1 MRPDSVP
8 GGAHEDGLVDQA
20 LSVGVEAF
28 PERAPPLEL
37 MPDPSQSQAE
47 TLARMR
53 RLFAGIPTGIISNDV
68 DTGVIEVNP
77 AMERMLGYPAAE
89 INPDNLRLWT
99 HPDDRDTFVLRDEF
113 DQEKRASYDVEKRY
127 IRSDGETI
135 WCRVIVE
142 YVRDGDAPGRSAV
155 AIFEDI
161 TERKL
166 AELALRKQT
175 DRLSQ
180 IIEIQQDVAAADLDL
195 QAVMTLICQRTEKL
209 VGCNGVAV
217 MILEGDRLVFGAD
230 SGIISDSLASHE
242 ELKRLG
248 LEVVGSITGW
258 ALVHNQSLVCND
270 MQNDIRANRIIC
282 ERDGVR
288 AMILVPL
295 RHGETPIG
303 VLQIVGT
310 RTNMFA
316 DEDLRT
322 VELLSVVLS
331 AAMSH
336 ASEFEAKRAQ
346 NDALAR
352 LRTIFE
358 GASIGITRVDTE
370 GRVLE
375 ANPAFEELI
384 GYSTAE
390 LRELPPGKITHPDDW
405 TIHAV
410 LHDELMAGKRDS
422 YRYEKR
428 YVRKDG
434 DLVWCQLT
442 AVAERD
448 PDGRPTVVTTMIEDI
463 SERKEAEDQLRQS
476 QKMDAIGQL
485 SAGIAH
491 DFNNMLMGVL
501 GFAEIARGEVEKGS
515 RAEDCLV
522 KIEESGQRAA
532 SLTRQLLAFGRRQT
546 LQVRAIDLN
555 ELVSE
560 TVSLLSRVVGEQ
572 AVLLPVLAPALMR
585 VRADAT
591 QIQQV
596 LFNLVLNARDAMPDG
611 GTVTVE
617 TRNVELADDGLTQH
631 LELPAG
637 RYVML
642 AITDTG
648 IGMTDDVKER
658 LFEPFFTTKGVGEG
672 TGLGLPSVYG
682 IVKQSRGDIE
692 VISEPGEGA
701 AFRIYLPATDVS
713 AEIEQATPLPPRR
726 RRRVLVVESSD
737 VVRDVADSLLG
748 DNGYEMIAVADPEQ
762 ALELAQGHS
771 TFDVLLTDLV
781 LERMKGSDLA
791 ARVQEHQPSIRVL
804 FMSGHDPQHRLDDQ
818 ALVISKPFQNGD
830 LIDKLDEMFE
840 AEASL

>member
-1 MRPDSVP
+1 MRQDSVP
-8 GGAHEDGLVDQA
+8 GGAHQDGFVGQA
-20 LSVGVEAF
+20 SSDGVEAL

-37 MPDPSQSQAE
+37 TQDPGQSQAE
-47 TLARMR
+47 ALKRLR
-53 RLFAGIPTGIISNDV
+53 RLFAGIPTGIVSHDS
-68 DTGVIEVNP
+68 DTGVVEVNP
-77 AMERMLGYPAAE
+77 AMERMFGRPAAE
-89 INPDNLRLWT
+89 ITPDTLLAWT
-99 HPDDRDTFVLRDEF
+99 HPDDRDTLVLNEEF
-113 DQEKRASYDVEKRY
+113 AAEKRDSYDVEKRY
-127 IRSDGETI
+127 IRADGETI
-135 WCRVIVE
+135 WCRVVVE
-142 YVRDGDAPGRSAV
+142 YVRDGDGQGRSAI
-155 AIFEDI
+155 AIFEEI
-161 TERKL
+161 TDRKV
-166 AELALRKQT
+166 AELALRKQA

-180 IIEIQQDVAAADLDL
+180 LVEVQRDVAAADLDL
-195 QAVMTLICQRTEKL
+195 QAVMTLICRRTETL
-209 VGCNGVAV
+209 IGCHGAAV
-217 MILEGDRLVFGAD
+217 MILDGDRLALGAD
-230 SGIISDSLASHE
+230 SGIISESVARHDELRRNGLDLNDSL
-242 ELKRLG
+242 
-248 LEVVGSITGW
+248 TGW
-258 ALVHNQSLVCND
+258 AFLHNQPVLCIDV
-270 MQNDIRANRIIC
+270 QNDLRADRVTSSRDSIRSMII
-282 ERDGVR
+282 
-288 AMILVPL
+288 VPL
-295 RHGETPIG
+295 RHGERPIG

-310 RTNMFA
+310 RTNMF
-316 DEDLRT
+316 DPEDMRT
-322 VELLSVVLS
+322 IELLSVVLS

-336 ASEFEAKRAQ
+336 ASEFEAKRLQ
-346 NDALAR
+346 VDALAR
-352 LRTIFE
+352 FRTIFE

-410 LHDELMAGKRDS
+410 LHSELMAGKRDS

-434 DLVWCQLT
+434 EFVWCQLT
-442 AVAERD
+442 AVLEHD
-448 PDGRPTVVTTMIEDI
+448 PDGRPTVVTAMIEDI
-463 SERKEAEDQLRQS
+463 SERKEADDQLRQS

-491 DFNNMLMGVL
+491 DFNNMLMGIL
-501 GFAEIARGEVEKGS
+501 GFAEIARGEVEEGS
-515 RAEDCLV
+515 RAENCLV

-572 AVLLPVLAPALMR
+572 AELVPVLAPALMH
-585 VRADAT
+585 VQADAT

-617 TRNVELADDGLTQH
+617 TRNVELAADDLTQH

-642 AITDTG
+642 AVTDTG
-648 IGMTDDVKER
+648 IGMTADVKKR

-713 AEIEQATPLPPRR
+713 AEIDQETPLPRGQRHLPHLR
-726 RRRVLVVESSD
+726 
-737 VVRDVADSLLG
+737 
-748 DNGYEMIAVADPEQ
+748 
-762 ALELAQGHS
+762 H
-771 TFDVLLTDLV
+771 
-781 LERMKGSDLA
+781 
-791 ARVQEHQPSIRVL
+791 
-804 FMSGHDPQHRLDDQ
+804 
-818 ALVISKPFQNGD
+818 
-830 LIDKLDEMFE
+830 
-840 AEASL
+840 

>member
-1 MRPDSVP
+1 MRQDSAP
-8 GGAHEDGLVDQA
+8 GGAHQDGLVGQA
-20 LSVGVEAF
+20 SSDGVEAL
-28 PERAPPLEL
+28 PERAPPLKL
-37 MPDPSQSQAE
+37 TKDPSQIRAE
-47 TLARMR
+47 TLLRLR
-53 RLFAGIPTGIISNDV
+53 RLFAGIPTGIMSHDL
-68 DTGVIEVNP
+68 DTGAVEVNP
-77 AMERMLGYPAAE
+77 AMERMFGRPAAE
-89 INPDNLRLWT
+89 ITPDTLLTWT
-99 HPDDRDTFVLRDEF
+99 HPDDHDTFVLRDEF
-113 DQEKRASYDVEKRY
+113 DQEKRESYDVEKRY
-127 IRSDGETI
+127 IRADGETI

-142 YVRDGDAPGRSAV
+142 HVRDGDEPGRSTI

-166 AELALRKQT
+166 GELALRKQT

-180 IIEIQQDVAAADLDL
+180 IVAIQRDVAAADLDL
-195 QAVMTLICQRTEKL
+195 RAVMTLICERTGTL
-209 VGCNGVAV
+209 INCHGAAV
-217 MILEGDRLVFGAD
+217 MILDGDRLIYGAE
-230 SGIISDSLASHE
+230 SGTVTTHAELQRTGLALDHSL
-242 ELKRLG
+242 
-248 LEVVGSITGW
+248 TGW
-258 ALVHNQSLVCND
+258 ALRHNQSLVCND
-270 MQNDIRANRIIC
+270 MQKDLRADRSC
-282 ERDGVR
+282 ARDGVH

-303 VLQIVGT
+303 VLQIVGN
-310 RTNMFA
+310 RTNMFVE
-316 DEDLRT
+316 DDLRT
-322 VELLSVVLS
+322 IELLSVVLS

-336 ASEFEAKRAQ
+336 ASEFEAKRLQ
-346 NDALAR
+346 VEALAR

-358 GASIGITRVDTE
+358 GTSIGITRVDAE

-410 LHDELMAGKRDS
+410 LHNELMAGKRDS
-422 YRYEKR
+422 YQYEKR

-434 DLVWCQLT
+434 ELVWCQLT

-448 PDGRPTVVTTMIEDI
+448 PDGRPTVVTTMIENI

-501 GFAEIARGEVEKGS
+501 GYAEIARGEVEEGS
-515 RAEDCLV
+515 RASDCLV
-522 KIEESGQRAA
+522 KIEDSAQRAA

-560 TVSLLSRVVGEQ
+560 TVSLLSRVVGEH
-572 AVLLPVLAPALMR
+572 VELVPVLAPALRR
-585 VRADAT
+585 VQADAT

-617 TRNVELADDGLTQH
+617 TRNVELAADDLTQH

-642 AITDTG
+642 AVTDTG
-648 IGMTDDVKER
+648 IGMTTDVKKR

-682 IVKQSRGDIE
+682 IVKQSRGDIA
-692 VISEPGEGA
+692 VSSEPGEGA
-701 AFRIYLPATDVS
+701 AFRIYLPAPDVP
-713 AEIEQATPLPPRR
+713 AEIEQKTPPPRGR
-726 RRRVLVVESSD
+726 RHLPH
-737 VVRDVADSLLG
+737 L
-748 DNGYEMIAVADPEQ
+748 
-762 ALELAQGHS
+762 H
-771 TFDVLLTDLV
+771 
-781 LERMKGSDLA
+781 
-791 ARVQEHQPSIRVL
+791 H
-804 FMSGHDPQHRLDDQ
+804 
-818 ALVISKPFQNGD
+818 
-830 LIDKLDEMFE
+830 
-840 AEASL
+840 

>member
-1 MRPDSVP
+1 MRQDSVL
-8 GGAHEDGLVDQA
+8 GRAHEDGLVGQA
-20 LSVGVEAF
+20 SSDGVEAL
-28 PERAPPLEL
+28 PERAPPHEL
-37 MPDPSQSQAE
+37 TQDPGLSRAE
-47 TLARMR
+47 TLVRMR
-53 RLFAGIPTGIISNDV
+53 RLFAGIPTGIISNDL
-68 DTGVIEVNP
+68 DTGKIEVNP

-113 DQEKRASYDVEKRY
+113 DQGARESYDVEKRY
-127 IRSDGETI
+127 IRADGETI
-135 WCRVIVE
+135 WCRVVVE
-142 YVRDGDAPGRSAV
+142 HVRDGDEPGRSAI

-166 AELALRKQT
+166 AELALRLQT

-180 IIEIQQDVAAADLDL
+180 IVAIQQDVASADLDL

-217 MILEGDRLVFGAD
+217 MIVEGDRLVFGAD
-230 SGIISDSLASHE
+230 SGIISDSWASHE
-242 ELKRLG
+242 ELKRHG
-248 LEVVGSITGW
+248 LEIVGSLTGW
-258 ALVHNQSLVCND
+258 ALLHNESLLCND
-270 MQNDIRANRIIC
+270 MQSDIRANRVIC
-282 ERDGVR
+282 ERDSVR

-310 RTNMFA
+310 RTNMFVN
-316 DEDLRT
+316 DDLRT

-336 ASEFEAKRAQ
+336 ASEFEAKRSQ
-346 NDALAR
+346 VDALAR

-358 GASIGITRVDTE
+358 GASIGITHVDTE
-370 GRVLE
+370 GRVLD

-405 TIHAV
+405 ASHAV
-410 LHDELMAGKRDS
+410 LHNELMAGTRDS

-434 DLVWCQLT
+434 ELVWCQLT
-442 AVAERD
+442 AVLERD
-448 PDGRPTVVTTMIEDI
+448 PDGRPSVVTSMIEDI

-501 GFAEIARGEVEKGS
+501 GYAEIARGEVEEGS
-515 RAEDCLV
+515 RAENCLV
-522 KIEESGQRAA
+522 KIEDSAQRAA

-572 AVLLPVLAPALMR
+572 AELVSVLAPALMH
-585 VRADAT
+585 VQADAT

-596 LFNLVLNARDAMPDG
+596 LFNLVLNARDAMPHG

-617 TRNVELADDGLTQH
+617 TRNVELTGDDLTPH

-637 RYVML
+637 EYVML
-642 AITDTG
+642 AVTDTG
-648 IGMTDDVKER
+648 TGMSSDIKER
-658 LFEPFFTTKGVGEG
+658 LFEPFFTTKEVGDG

-682 IVKQSRGDIE
+682 IVKQSRGEIE
-692 VISEPGEGA
+692 VISEPGKGA

-713 AEIEQATPLPPRR
+713 SEIEQEEPLPR
-726 RRRVLVVESSD
+726 RRRVL
-737 VVRDVADSLLG
+737 
-748 DNGYEMIAVADPEQ
+748 
-762 ALELAQGHS
+762 
-771 TFDVLLTDLV
+771 
-781 LERMKGSDLA
+781 
-791 ARVQEHQPSIRVL
+791 
-804 FMSGHDPQHRLDDQ
+804 
-818 ALVISKPFQNGD
+818 
-830 LIDKLDEMFE
+830 
-840 AEASL
+840 